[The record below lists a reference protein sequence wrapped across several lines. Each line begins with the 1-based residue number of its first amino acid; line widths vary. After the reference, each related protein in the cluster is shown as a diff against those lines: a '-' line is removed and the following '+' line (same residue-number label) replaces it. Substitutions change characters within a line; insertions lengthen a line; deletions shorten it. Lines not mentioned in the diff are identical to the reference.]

1 MQLPNYPRVNDLKVI
16 DLVSINSVN
25 AIEGYTCLG
34 FSLSYAND
42 VSRLIEFN
50 FNKKKIN
57 IAKFYSWLHLI
68 ESSPFPLKLT
78 VCIEWVYVLTNFI

>member
-1 MQLPNYPRVNDLKVI
+1 MHLPNYPRVNDLKVI

-50 FNKKKIN
+50 FNN
-57 IAKFYSWLHLI
+57 KFYSWLHLN

-78 VCIEWVYVLTNFI
+78 VCIEWVYVLANFI